1 MMAATE
7 EGLFAKF
14 TGLGIE
20 TTTTRH
26 TPVFT
31 VNEAKALRGA
41 LPGGHTKN
49 LFLKDKK
56 GGLWLVVALED
67 RKIDLKWLQREL
79 GVGRL
84 SFGSAELLRE
94 VLGVEPGS
102 VTPFALINDGT
113 GRVQAVLDQSM
124 LDAEVVYY
132 HPLVNSATTAIAP
145 DDLLRFLYACG
156 HRPRIMRF
164 SEPEPSDGP

>member
-1 MMAATE
+1 MAATE
-7 EGLFAKF
+7 VELFAKLAE
-14 TGLGIE
+14 LGIE
-20 TTTTRH
+20 TTTVRH
-26 TPVFT
+26 PPVFT
-31 VNEAKALRGA
+31 VNEAKTHRGV

-56 GGLWLVVALED
+56 DGLWLVVALED

-79 GVGRL
+79 GAGRL
-84 SFGSAELLRE
+84 SFGSAALLRE

-102 VTPFALINDGT
+102 VTPFSLINDGT

-124 LDAEVVYY
+124 LEAEVVYY

-145 DDLLRFLYACG
+145 NDLLRFLDACG
-156 HRPRIMRF
+156 HPPRIMRF
-164 SEPEPSDGP
+164 SEPVP